1 MKVDMTNLPSQF
13 TGIAQKNHEKPAVFW
28 GETTYSFGQAHC
40 LAKRL
45 AKRIREEHG
54 LQPGDRVGLWLKNCP
69 EFIFSLFGILLAEGV
84 VVSINSFLTLDEVG
98 FILGDCE
105 AKVLISEAS
114 MAEGTAKLRERL
126 PQLDVIEVESLGQ
139 AEPEVP
145 NDYFALGQA
154 PEDLALIIYTS
165 GTTGKPKGAMLS
177 HQNLMCNV
185 AAVMEAVDIRPD
197 DRMAVLLPMFHSFTM
212 TVGLLLPMTQG
223 VSIIAIK
230 SLHPPKNIIAE
241 IMQHE
246 ATVMPAIPQLYRALV
261 NVDLPADLP
270 LRVCLSGAAPLPVEV
285 LNAFRE
291 RVGIPLLEGYGLS
304 ETSPVACTNP
314 LHGTQKA
321 GSVGVPIR
329 GVEFQIRN
337 DAGEVLPVGEP
348 GEICIKGHNIMM
360 GYWNNPEATEASI
373 KDGWLLTGDIGR
385 LDEDGYIYITDRK
398 KDMLLV
404 NGINVYPRE
413 VEEVIYQFDGIKEVA
428 VIGMS
433 DPRKGEMVVA
443 CVAPVEGRE
452 LDETALLAFLKTK
465 LAAYKLPRKV
475 MKMEALPRNATGK
488 ILKTNLR
495 EIAAER
501 LPH

>member
-1 MKVDMTNLPSQF
+1 
-13 TGIAQKNHEKPAVFW
+13 
-28 GETTYSFGQAHC
+28 
-40 LAKRL
+40 
-45 AKRIREEHG
+45 

-428 VIGMS
+428 VVGVS

-452 LDETALLAFLKTK
+452 LDETALLGFLKTK

>member
-1 MKVDMTNLPSQF
+1 M
-13 TGIAQKNHEKPAVFW
+13 
-28 GETTYSFGQAHC
+28 
-40 LAKRL
+40 
-45 AKRIREEHG
+45 
-54 LQPGDRVGLWLKNCP
+54 
-69 EFIFSLFGILLAEGV
+69 
-84 VVSINSFLTLDEVG
+84 
-98 FILGDCE
+98 
-105 AKVLISEAS
+105 
-114 MAEGTAKLRERL
+114 
-126 PQLDVIEVESLGQ
+126 IEVESLGQ

-177 HQNLMCNV
+177 HQNLMSNV
-185 AAVMEAVDIRPD
+185 VAVMEAVDIRPD

-413 VEEVIYQFDGIKEVA
+413 VEEVIYQFDGIKEAA
-428 VIGMS
+428 VVGVS

>member
-1 MKVDMTNLPSQF
+1 
-13 TGIAQKNHEKPAVFW
+13 
-28 GETTYSFGQAHC
+28 
-40 LAKRL
+40 
-45 AKRIREEHG
+45 
-54 LQPGDRVGLWLKNCP
+54 
-69 EFIFSLFGILLAEGV
+69 
-84 VVSINSFLTLDEVG
+84 
-98 FILGDCE
+98 
-105 AKVLISEAS
+105 

-329 GVEFQIRN
+329 GVEFEIRN

-360 GYWNNPEATEASI
+360 GYWNNPEGTGEAI
-373 KDGWLLTGDIGR
+373 DDQGWMHTGDLAEMDEQGYVRIVGR
-385 LDEDGYIYITDRK
+385 A
-398 KDMLLV
+398 KDLIIR
-404 NGINVYPRE
+404 GGENVYPRE
-413 VEEVIYQFDGIKEVA
+413 IEEFLYTHEAVEEVQ
-428 VIGMS
+428 VIGVA
-433 DPRKGEMVVA
+433 DDRYGEEIVA
-443 CVAPVEGRE
+443 WVKIRPGTEVDDAV
-452 LDETALLAFLKTK
+452 LLAFCRDRIAHFKI
-465 LAAYKLPRKV
+465 PRWFRLV
-475 MKMEALPRNATGK
+475 DEFPMTVTGK
-488 ILKTNLR
+488 IQKFRMR
-495 EIAAER
+495 EISER
-501 LPH
+501 SLKEQGHA

>member
-1 MKVDMTNLPSQF
+1 M
-13 TGIAQKNHEKPAVFW
+13 
-28 GETTYSFGQAHC
+28 
-40 LAKRL
+40 
-45 AKRIREEHG
+45 
-54 LQPGDRVGLWLKNCP
+54 
-69 EFIFSLFGILLAEGV
+69 
-84 VVSINSFLTLDEVG
+84 
-98 FILGDCE
+98 
-105 AKVLISEAS
+105 ISARS
-114 MAEGTAKLRERL
+114 
-126 PQLDVIEVESLGQ
+126 
-139 AEPEVP
+139 
-145 NDYFALGQA
+145 
-154 PEDLALIIYTS
+154 S

-177 HQNLMCNV
+177 HQNLMRNV

-241 IMQHE
+241 IMQHG

-337 DAGEVLPVGEP
+337 DAGDVLPVGEP

-413 VEEVIYQFDGIKEVA
+413 VEEVIYQFDGIKEAA
-428 VIGMS
+428 VVGVS

-452 LDETALLAFLKTK
+452 LDENALLALLKTK

-475 MKMEALPRNATGK
+475 MKMEALPRNAAGK

-501 LPH
+501 LQH

>member
-13 TGIAQKNHEKPAVFW
+13 TGIALKNPEKTAVFW

-45 AKRIREEHG
+45 AKRLREEHG

-69 EFIFSLFGILLAEGV
+69 EFIFALFGIMLAEGV
-84 VVSINSFLTLDEVG
+84 VVSINSFLTPDEVG

-145 NDYFALGQA
+145 KDYFALGQA

-241 IMQHE
+241 IMHNE

-413 VEEVIYQFDGIKEVA
+413 VEEVIYQFDGIKEAA
-428 VIGMS
+428 VVGVS

-452 LDETALLAFLKTK
+452 LDKTALLAFLKTK